1 MIDPRDELLHEF
13 KRSEDW
19 IERYSLNI
27 VDKKARVYGFV
38 DINFMFHQ
46 RKTEY
51 IWALYCNDNLYTY
64 TNLTDLDSKPNQKLF
79 SDGRI
84 KYKILSPREKV
95 EVNLKNDVM
104 NAGLTLSGAYP
115 VYVFPLS
122 ATAPERGPAPER
134 VVELW
139 ERYEQRCKVSGSV
152 TFTKGE
158 RKGTSKRIECMG
170 MRKHSWGLR
179 SPDGMSCYSWIT
191 IQFRDMAMD
200 LTYMELDGRPYSG
213 GFISR
218 RSGNIPIVEVEM
230 ELVSLSKD
238 NSSLISTEFSYR
250 DAQDDR
256 DLIVSRRL
264 HSLEMSVPRHRK
276 GKFVRLR
283 AFSDFTIIG
292 TNKKGVGME
301 DHYISFERLRKID

>member
-1 MIDPRDELLHEF
+1 MIDPKDELLHEF
-13 KRSEDW
+13 KKSEDW
-19 IERYSLNI
+19 IERYSVNI
-27 VDKKARVYGFV
+27 VDKKSRIYGFA

-46 RKTEY
+46 RKMEFV
-51 IWALYCNDNLYTY
+51 WALYCNDNLYTY
-64 TNLTDLDSKPNQKLF
+64 SNLTDLDVRTNQKLF
-79 SDGRI
+79 SDGRV
-84 KYKILSPREKV
+84 KYKILSPQEKF
-95 EVNLKNDVM
+95 EVNLKNDAVHASLM
-104 NAGLTLSGAYP
+104 LSGAYP
-115 VYVFPLS
+115 IYVFPLS
-122 ATAPERGPAPER
+122 ATAPEQGQVPER
-134 VVELW
+134 VVDLW
-139 ERYEQRCKVSGSV
+139 ERYEQRCKVAGSIA
-152 TFTKGE
+152 FSKGE
-158 RKGTSKRIECMG
+158 RKGTTKRIECVG

-179 SPDGMSCYSWIT
+179 YPNDMSCYSWIT

-200 LTYMELDGRPYSG
+200 LTYMELEGRPYSG

-230 ELVSLSKD
+230 ELVSLTKD
-238 NSSLISTEFSYR
+238 HSSLISTEFSYR

-264 HSLEMSVPRHRK
+264 HSMEMSVPRNRK

-301 DHYISFERLRKID
+301 EHYISFERLRKID